1 MRFKFLLVGGDVLDA
16 PKAMDFPLGIVLLM
30 RFEFLPV
37 GVDVLG
43 DPKAKEFPLR
53 IGVLPRLNI
62 LPVGTGVL
70 DGPES
75 NKFCFLN
82 GYWYVAT
89 RKANAFSSRTVERL
103 SPPVPT
109 RFDGNR
115 IKERSRII
123 PKFIYR

>member
-1 MRFKFLLVGGDVLDA
+1 
-16 PKAMDFPLGIVLLM
+16 M

-37 GVDVLG
+37 GGGAFD
-43 DPKAKEFPLR
+43 DPETIRFSLR
-53 IGVLPRLNI
+53 IGVLMQLNI

-89 RKANAFSSRTVERL
+89 RKANVFSSRTVGDAGPYRQKFKPHRYAHWARNIVVFL
-103 SPPVPT
+103 QGRDSPS
-109 RFDGNR
+109 
-115 IKERSRII
+115 E
-123 PKFIYR
+123 KFL

>member
-1 MRFKFLLVGGDVLDA
+1 MG
-16 PKAMDFPLGIVLLM
+16 FPLGIVLLM

-82 GYWYVAT
+82 GYWYVAI
-89 RKANAFSSRTVERL
+89 RKANAFSSRGVEDVA
-103 SPPVPT
+103 PYKV
-109 RFDGNR
+109 
-115 IKERSRII
+115 
-123 PKFIYR
+123 